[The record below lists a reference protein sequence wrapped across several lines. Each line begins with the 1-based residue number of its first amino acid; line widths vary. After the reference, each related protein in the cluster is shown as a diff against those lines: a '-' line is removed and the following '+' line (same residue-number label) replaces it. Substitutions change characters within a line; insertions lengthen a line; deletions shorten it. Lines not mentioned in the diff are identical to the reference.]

1 MPHLTTTPR
10 FRTFVGMESK
20 RCLSVVF
27 LLAVFAFPALSR
39 ADAPTAMAGFAEVD
53 ITPPI
58 GIELG
63 GRGCG
68 SEPSDVILDPLVA
81 QATALKD
88 PEGHTLVIV
97 SLDLV
102 GLTRSYSDP
111 LRADIAKRLGIP
123 VENLILNFSHTHS
136 GPMMFRDVLAVCG
149 PLPEIERKYLE
160 DLVPKI
166 QTLCTKAA
174 ASLAPVV
181 VEVYQG
187 KSDVG
192 ISRRGKNAAGQPAI
206 APDPD
211 GPYDPTVWILRLS
224 SPDGRTRAVLFSYA
238 CHPVAN
244 YKWAPRSISADYP
257 GVTRRE
263 LHAALGKDVHVQFL
277 QGPGGSIRPRCTAD
291 LKTLQFPP
299 GRPGDK
305 ETAGKDLAAAVLAA
319 LKDKGRV
326 ISLRLAASMARID
339 LMRGTPPA
347 KSVYEKIAR
356 KEKDHTAVAA
366 RYWLEQYEKGGPTQ
380 KSISW
385 VVGVVRLAPDQWICY
400 LAGEPVVQWG
410 DYIRKWFGDK
420 PVAVLGYSQE
430 IFGYLPVDEILK
442 EGGYE
447 VITANL
453 YRVGNPAPF
462 AAGLNEAV
470 RKTLLAQLARVE
482 SSGKK

>member
-1 MPHLTTTPR
+1 MQSNRLFP
-10 FRTFVGMESK
+10 VV
-20 RCLSVVF
+20 SVVV
-27 LLAVFAFPALSR
+27 LLAFPAFSH
-39 ADAPTAMAGFAEVD
+39 AAAPTAMAGFAEVD
-53 ITPPI
+53 ITPPV

-68 SEPSDVILDPLVA
+68 SDPSDVILDPLVA
-81 QATALKD
+81 QATVLKD
-88 PEGHTLVIV
+88 AEGHTLVIV
-97 SLDLV
+97 SFDLV
-102 GLTRSYSDP
+102 GLTRSCSDP
-111 LRADIAKRLGIP
+111 LRAEIAEKLGIP
-123 VENLILNFSHTHS
+123 IENVLLNYSHTHS

-149 PLPEIERKYLE
+149 PVPEIERKYTE
-160 DLVPKI
+160 ALVRKI
-166 QTLCTKAA
+166 PALCAKAA
-174 ASLAPVV
+174 ANLSPVV
-181 VEVYQG
+181 VEVHQA

-211 GPYDPTVWILRLS
+211 GPYDPTVWILRLGS
-224 SPDGRTRAVLFSYA
+224 ADGQTRAVLFAYA

-244 YKWAPRSISADYP
+244 YKWAPRAISADYP

-277 QGPGGSIRPRCTAD
+277 QGAGGSIRPRCTAD
-291 LKTLQFPP
+291 LKEMKFSP

-305 ETAGKDLAAAVLAA
+305 ETAGKALATAVLAG
-319 LKDKGRV
+319 LKDKGRA
-326 ISLRLAASMARID
+326 ISLQLAASVARID
-339 LMRGTPPA
+339 LMRGKPPA
-347 KSVYEKIAR
+347 KSVYERIAK

-366 RYWLEQYEKGGPTQ
+366 RYWLDQYEKGGPTQ

-453 YRVGNPAPF
+453 YRVGNTAPF
-462 AAGLNEAV
+462 APGVNEAV
-470 RKTLLAQLARVE
+470 KKSVLTQVAAVE
-482 SSGKK
+482 SHAKK